1 MNIKRLQKL
10 AAERD
15 PMKRADF
22 EEDLEDAWR
31 EAMVKACKLPDA
43 KERMGALR
51 NFRRAYEELEELD
64 PGAGQRI
71 IVRAVER
78 MK

>member
-1 MNIKRLQKL
+1 
-10 AAERD
+10 
-15 PMKRADF
+15 MKRADF
-22 EEDLEDAWR
+22 EEDFEDAWR
-31 EAMVKACKLPDA
+31 EAMVEASKLPDA
-43 KERMGALR
+43 KKRMAALR
-51 NFRRAYEELEELD
+51 RFKRDYEKLEELD